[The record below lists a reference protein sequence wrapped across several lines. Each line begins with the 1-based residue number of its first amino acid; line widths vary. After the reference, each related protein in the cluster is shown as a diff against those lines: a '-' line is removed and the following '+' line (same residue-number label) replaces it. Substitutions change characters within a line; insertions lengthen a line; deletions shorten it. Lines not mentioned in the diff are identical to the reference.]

1 MADVIIYR
9 SAVLLHRV
17 RHLMV
22 FVATPFGGK
31 ETVLTHIK
39 VETLEAAVAETT
51 DWRRLQIRV
60 DNLFTKPLKI
70 GIRILI
76 NFDEIIEISGG
87 VPKLK
92 RFKLSTDLSNLFQ
105 INLTKIKL

>member
-1 MADVIIYR
+1 MSLGTSHRVNCSSKKGNLLGNPRQYLGCCSYSSCMADVIIYR

-31 ETVLTHIK
+31 EAILTHIK

-51 DWRRLQIRV
+51 DWRGLEV
-60 DNLFTKPLKI
+60 A
-70 GIRILI
+70 
-76 NFDEIIEISGG
+76 S
-87 VPKLK
+87 
-92 RFKLSTDLSNLFQ
+92 
-105 INLTKIKL
+105 

>member
-22 FVATPFGGK
+22 FVATPFGG
-31 ETVLTHIK
+31 EEAVLTHIK

-51 DWRRLQIRV
+51 DWRRLKLELTLFKRLP
-60 DNLFTKPLKI
+60 NL
-70 GIRILI
+70 
-76 NFDEIIEISGG
+76 
-87 VPKLK
+87 
-92 RFKLSTDLSNLFQ
+92 
-105 INLTKIKL
+105 

>member
-31 ETVLTHIK
+31 EAILTHIK

-51 DWRRLQIRV
+51 DW
-60 DNLFTKPLKI
+60 
-70 GIRILI
+70 
-76 NFDEIIEISGG
+76 
-87 VPKLK
+87 
-92 RFKLSTDLSNLFQ
+92 
-105 INLTKIKL
+105 

>member
-31 ETVLTHIK
+31 EAVLTHIK
-39 VETLEAAVAETT
+39 VEALETTVAE
-51 DWRRLQIRV
+51 
-60 DNLFTKPLKI
+60 
-70 GIRILI
+70 
-76 NFDEIIEISGG
+76 
-87 VPKLK
+87 
-92 RFKLSTDLSNLFQ
+92 STDGTSFANVAFSLMPS
-105 INLTKIKL
+105 

>member
-1 MADVIIYR
+1 MFGNPRQYLGCCSYSSCMADVIIYR

-31 ETVLTHIK
+31 EAILTHIK

-51 DWRRLQIRV
+51 DWRGLEV
-60 DNLFTKPLKI
+60 A
-70 GIRILI
+70 
-76 NFDEIIEISGG
+76 S
-87 VPKLK
+87 
-92 RFKLSTDLSNLFQ
+92 
-105 INLTKIKL
+105 